1 MRKRVK
7 NRRKEEFLSLE
18 FKKNILAKLNEKR
31 GSAREYANL
40 FIWSAFEYYLRE
52 NTDSY
57 ILFSPVKYF
66 KNIGLVEKKF
76 LKGFIFNRKHFHA
89 TASGISCILWSNEN
103 EDKNEY
109 ELEIYDI
116 IKDDNNIENI
126 KYEKNIKVKKVKKN
140 ISTHNDLRTFIDDV
154 ETDLVCNTDGS
165 LITNYIYKKG
175 RKPVYNK
182 NIIGYISYINFNP
195 DPKNFHLVR
204 INLWKGLEQSYGF
217 HLREDNFMKKLP
229 IWVSKQPILKWYEK
243 DVIFNSADKG
253 ESYQNDE
260 EFLKQCLIY
269 TCLTENNRCMTLE
282 KNDLIILNELC
293 FDKNTISS
301 KELKKYSLTTQE
313 EELINLYTKI
323 MNYIKKTVKNYNQ
336 KYTYGIYQIKKE
348 LNTSYILEDSASK
361 IYDYP
366 ELNGMLKTL
375 SIKLK
380 DYLITNIQPK
390 MYEYELLK

>member
-1 MRKRVK
+1 MLENPPYQDSSSITYIEENNLRKRVK

-126 KYEKNIKVKKVKKN
+126 KIRKKNIKSKKK
-140 ISTHNDLRTFIDDV
+140 
-154 ETDLVCNTDGS
+154 
-165 LITNYIYKKG
+165 
-175 RKPVYNK
+175 
-182 NIIGYISYINFNP
+182 
-195 DPKNFHLVR
+195 
-204 INLWKGLEQSYGF
+204 
-217 HLREDNFMKKLP
+217 
-229 IWVSKQPILKWYEK
+229 
-243 DVIFNSADKG
+243 
-253 ESYQNDE
+253 
-260 EFLKQCLIY
+260 
-269 TCLTENNRCMTLE
+269 
-282 KNDLIILNELC
+282 
-293 FDKNTISS
+293 
-301 KELKKYSLTTQE
+301 
-313 EELINLYTKI
+313 
-323 MNYIKKTVKNYNQ
+323 
-336 KYTYGIYQIKKE
+336 
-348 LNTSYILEDSASK
+348 
-361 IYDYP
+361 
-366 ELNGMLKTL
+366 
-375 SIKLK
+375 
-380 DYLITNIQPK
+380 
-390 MYEYELLK
+390 